1 MEVKNFG
8 FDTLNEPPV
17 HHFLLPNSIRCII
30 AGPSGCGKT
39 NLLVNLLTQSGWL
52 HYDRL
57 YVYSKSLNQDQYKV
71 LRDWAEKIN
80 KITAQVPTSHKPS
93 GGTSSE
99 VITFHDTAEGII
111 PVDKLDPKQTTV
123 LVFDDVMLD
132 RQAPIES
139 YFARGRH
146 NGANCFYL
154 TQNYFKIPNQ
164 VIRENANM
172 LILFG
177 QNLNNVRCIHSKY
190 CSRDMGLNE
199 FYQFFQNCTADP
211 FGFCTIDLS
220 SPPYSGKYRKGLDCI
235 YTPHANLTK

>member
-8 FDTLNEPPV
+8 IDTSNAPPV

-39 NLLVNLLTQSGWL
+39 NLLINLIVNTDWL
-52 HYDRL
+52 HYDRM
-57 YVYSKSLNQDQYKV
+57 YVYSKSLNQDNYIL
-71 LRDWAEKIN
+71 LRQWANDIN
-80 KITAQVPTSHKPS
+80 QIAGQVKS
-93 GGTSSE
+93 GGE

-111 PVDKLDPKQTTV
+111 PVDKLDSKQITV
-123 LVFDDVMLD
+123 LIFDDVMLES
-132 RQAPIES
+132 QAPIES

-172 LILFG
+172 IILFN
-177 QNLNNVRCIHSKY
+177 QCLNNVKIIYNKY
-190 CSRDMGLNE
+190 CSGDMGLPE
-199 FYQFFQNCTADP
+199 FLEFFKECTDDRY
-211 FGFCTIDLS
+211 GFCTIDLTT
-220 SPPYSGKYRKGLDCI
+220 PAYCGRYRKGFDVVYVPKACS
-235 YTPHANLTK
+235 HRAKK